1 MVTKVKSSVR
11 SYTAQHKAAL
21 KPTIVVEDVTP
32 IVKPTLSESIH
43 DDVRQ
48 MYAKYKVAV
57 PSTTRFVVSCVATL
71 AISFGIGYI
80 GSVIVET
87 LVIASLMLTGSLF
100 LGVAMY
106 VLGVIASLYASFV
119 VAGFVNNFIM
129 SGDIDRSYQKY
140 SDLVLNKCSSV
151 RGFFAFKNK
160 EVTA

>member
-1 MVTKVKSSVR
+1 MVTKIKSSVP
-11 SYTAQHKAAL
+11 SYTAQHKAASKL

-32 IVKPTLSESIH
+32 VVKPTLSESIH

-71 AISFGIGYI
+71 AISFGFGYI

-87 LVIASLMLTGSLF
+87 LVIASLMLTSSLF

-106 VLGVIASLYASFV
+106 IMGVIATLYASFK
-119 VAGFVNNFIM
+119 VAGFVNNYIM

-140 SDLVLNKCSSV
+140 SNKV
-151 RGFFAFKNK
+151 VGFFSFGNK